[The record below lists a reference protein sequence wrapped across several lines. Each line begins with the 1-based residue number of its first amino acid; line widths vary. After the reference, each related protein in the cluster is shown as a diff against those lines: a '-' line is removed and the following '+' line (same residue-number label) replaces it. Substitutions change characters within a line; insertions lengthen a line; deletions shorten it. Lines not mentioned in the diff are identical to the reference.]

1 MKSLGKVVWQDGMH
15 LSQHHFQAQSR
26 YFEELIHFVVTS
38 LESDAYGLISFGFD
52 SEALKNDTV
61 ALTHARG
68 IMPDGLP
75 FNFPLEPLPEIRRI
89 RGIFSPTQD
98 SHLVLLA
105 IPPLLEGKAN
115 VAASTDNAAGTRFAS
130 TVVSLSDE
138 VSGTES
144 RPVAIA
150 QKRFRLL
157 LDSEDTTGLLTLPL
171 ARVRRD
177 GSGHFVYDEEFIPP
191 SLQIGAGTSLPAL
204 LGSMIELLTSRADA
218 LARAARSGG
227 QADLVS
233 LWMAHAI
240 HENLGALLHLYR
252 SPQSHPSELFGALS
266 RLAGSLCTF
275 SLTTHPRDLPAYD
288 HDLPGDAFRTLVRR
302 IREMLEVA
310 APSKTVVLP
319 LSPAEAS
326 FYTARVEDVR
336 LVGRAKWFLAVRS
349 GVGPAE
355 LSGRVPRLV
364 NVCSS
369 KHIRRLVREA
379 IPGLPLS
386 HVISPPPGIS
396 PRADTAYF
404 SIAQAGPCWAS
415 IVETREV
422 GIYAPD
428 SIPDVALELVIS
440 VEE

>member
-38 LESDAYGLISFGFD
+38 LEADAYGLISYAFD
-52 SEALKNDTV
+52 VEALKNDTV
-61 ALTHARG
+61 SLTHARG
-68 IMPDGLP
+68 IMPDGLT
-75 FNFPLEPLPEIRRI
+75 FNFPLESLPEPRRI
-89 RGIFSPTQD
+89 RDIFSPTQD

-105 IPPLLEGKAN
+105 IPALLEGRAN
-115 VAASTDNAAGTRFAS
+115 VASSTNAAVTRFAS
-130 TVVSLSDE
+130 TVVSLPDE
-138 VSGTES
+138 VTGAEP

-157 LDSEDTTGLLTLPL
+157 LDGEDTTGLLTLPM

-177 GSGHFVYDEEFIPP
+177 GSGHFVYDEEVIAPA
-191 SLQIGAGTSLPAL
+191 LQIGAGASLPAL
-204 LGSMIELLTSRADA
+204 LSGMIELLMSRSDA
-218 LARAARSGG
+218 LTRTARSGG
-227 QADLVS
+227 EEDLVAR
-233 LWMAHAI
+233 WMAHAI
-240 HENLGALLHLYR
+240 HENLGTLLHLYR

-288 HDLPGDAFRTLVRR
+288 HASPGEGFRTLVRL
-302 IREMLEVA
+302 IREMLEVG

-319 LSPAEAS
+319 LNSADAP
-326 FYTARVEDVR
+326 FHTARIDDGR

-349 GVGPAE
+349 GIGPGE
-355 LSGRVPRLV
+355 LAARVPRLI
-364 NVCSS
+364 NLCSS
-369 KHIRRLVREA
+369 KHIQRLVREA

-386 HVISPPPGIS
+386 HVVSPPPGLS

-404 SIAQAGPCWAS
+404 AIAQSGPCWSS

-422 GIYAPD
+422 GVYAPD
-428 SIPDVALELVIS
+428 SIPGAVLELVVS
-440 VEE
+440 VED